1 MSTVKSI
8 SERLNSS
15 IKRSGTASLVLSGGS
30 SPIKIFEELSSID
43 LPWSKVQVTLVDD
56 RLVEA
61 DNKDSNQNLIL
72 NYFLKSKAK
81 AAQFFPLTEDLITK
95 SNFFKTPF
103 DVVLLGMGEDGHFAS
118 LFPDM
123 IDDFD
128 AFNSDAKF
136 KIFKTESQG
145 NPFLPRITMNLSLIL
160 NSEMI
165 VLLVKG
171 KSKLKVLDEAINN
184 NKLPI
189 HYLLKNRKENFLI
202 EKIIQRR
209 HQKIIEVTKRIAK
222 RSLSSRQKY
231 LNNITSMEQN
241 NDTDR
246 NFVSCSNMAHAAAA
260 APSDEKNSILMN
272 TKPNIGI
279 VSSYNDMLSAHKPLE
294 HFPKVIKA
302 AATQFGATA
311 QMAGMVPAM
320 CDGVTQG
327 RPGME
332 LSLMSRDVI
341 AMSTAVSLSHGV
353 YDAALCLGVCDKIVP
368 GLLIGTLSFGYLP
381 VIFVPAGPMSTG
393 ITNEEKNLVRKAFA
407 KGDATREELLKA
419 EISAY
424 HGEGT
429 CTFFG
434 TANSNQMLMEIMG
447 LHIPGSAFV
456 HPHSDLRN
464 AYNIV
469 ATEQAIS
476 ISRKGADIRPIG
488 KIIDERSFVNA
499 IVGLHAT
506 GGSTNHTLHL
516 PAMAAAAGIKLLW
529 EDFSDLSEV
538 TPLLARVYP
547 NGNADV
553 NQFHAAG
560 GMSFVIGELL
570 DAGLLD
576 GTARTVWGD
585 NLFDYISEPTLKN
598 SKLVWNK
605 SKSKSFDSNILKSTK
620 DPHQKNGGLKMLK
633 GNIGR
638 GVIKISAVNIDQ
650 QKIKAPAMVFDNQI
664 DVKEAYDK
672 GLLNRDVVI
681 VVRFQGPK
689 ANGMPELHA
698 LTPIL
703 SNIQD
708 LGFKVALLTDG
719 RMSGA
724 SGKVPA
730 AIHITPEAMDNG
742 VIGKIK
748 DGDEIEI
755 DAISG
760 HISLNENYKDR
771 ALNFPNDRND
781 QSSFGRNLFS
791 LLRQNATNAENGAGL
806 NLIDTH

>member
-1 MSTVKSI
+1 M
-8 SERLNSS
+8 
-15 IKRSGTASLVLSGGS
+15 
-30 SPIKIFEELSSID
+30 
-43 LPWSKVQVTLVDD
+43 
-56 RLVEA
+56 
-61 DNKDSNQNLIL
+61 
-72 NYFLKSKAK
+72 
-81 AAQFFPLTEDLITK
+81 
-95 SNFFKTPF
+95 
-103 DVVLLGMGEDGHFAS
+103 
-118 LFPDM
+118 
-123 IDDFD
+123 
-128 AFNSDAKF
+128 
-136 KIFKTESQG
+136 
-145 NPFLPRITMNLSLIL
+145 
-160 NSEMI
+160 
-165 VLLVKG
+165 
-171 KSKLKVLDEAINN
+171 SKL
-184 NKLPI
+184 
-189 HYLLKNRKENFLI
+189 
-202 EKIIQRR
+202 

-311 QMAGMVPAM
+311 QLAGMVPAM

-570 DAGLLD
+570 DSGLLD

-681 VVRFQGPK
+681 IVRFQGPK

-760 HISLNENYKDR
+760 HINLNENYVDR
-771 ALNFPNDRND
+771 ALKFPNDRND

>member
-1 MSTVKSI
+1 M
-8 SERLNSS
+8 
-15 IKRSGTASLVLSGGS
+15 
-30 SPIKIFEELSSID
+30 
-43 LPWSKVQVTLVDD
+43 
-56 RLVEA
+56 
-61 DNKDSNQNLIL
+61 
-72 NYFLKSKAK
+72 
-81 AAQFFPLTEDLITK
+81 
-95 SNFFKTPF
+95 
-103 DVVLLGMGEDGHFAS
+103 
-118 LFPDM
+118 
-123 IDDFD
+123 
-128 AFNSDAKF
+128 
-136 KIFKTESQG
+136 
-145 NPFLPRITMNLSLIL
+145 
-160 NSEMI
+160 
-165 VLLVKG
+165 
-171 KSKLKVLDEAINN
+171 SKL
-184 NKLPI
+184 
-189 HYLLKNRKENFLI
+189 
-202 EKIIQRR
+202 

-368 GLLIGTLSFGYLP
+368 GLLIGALSFGHLP

-664 DVKEAYDK
+664 DVKEAYDR

-755 DAISG
+755 DAVSG
-760 HISLNENYKDR
+760 HINLNENYAER
-771 ALNFPNDRND
+771 ALKFPNDRND

>member
-1 MSTVKSI
+1 M
-8 SERLNSS
+8 
-15 IKRSGTASLVLSGGS
+15 
-30 SPIKIFEELSSID
+30 
-43 LPWSKVQVTLVDD
+43 
-56 RLVEA
+56 
-61 DNKDSNQNLIL
+61 
-72 NYFLKSKAK
+72 
-81 AAQFFPLTEDLITK
+81 
-95 SNFFKTPF
+95 
-103 DVVLLGMGEDGHFAS
+103 
-118 LFPDM
+118 
-123 IDDFD
+123 
-128 AFNSDAKF
+128 
-136 KIFKTESQG
+136 
-145 NPFLPRITMNLSLIL
+145 
-160 NSEMI
+160 
-165 VLLVKG
+165 
-171 KSKLKVLDEAINN
+171 SKL
-184 NKLPI
+184 
-189 HYLLKNRKENFLI
+189 
-202 EKIIQRR
+202 

-311 QMAGMVPAM
+311 QIAGMVPAM

-570 DAGLLD
+570 EAGLLD

-598 SKLVWNK
+598 SKLIWNK

-760 HISLNENYKDR
+760 HINLNENYAER
-771 ALNFPNDRND
+771 ALKFPNDRND

>member
-1 MSTVKSI
+1 MS
-8 SERLNSS
+8 
-15 IKRSGTASLVLSGGS
+15 
-30 SPIKIFEELSSID
+30 
-43 LPWSKVQVTLVDD
+43 
-56 RLVEA
+56 
-61 DNKDSNQNLIL
+61 NLHL
-72 NYFLKSKAK
+72 
-81 AAQFFPLTEDLITK
+81 
-95 SNFFKTPF
+95 
-103 DVVLLGMGEDGHFAS
+103 
-118 LFPDM
+118 
-123 IDDFD
+123 
-128 AFNSDAKF
+128 
-136 KIFKTESQG
+136 
-145 NPFLPRITMNLSLIL
+145 
-160 NSEMI
+160 
-165 VLLVKG
+165 
-171 KSKLKVLDEAINN
+171 
-184 NKLPI
+184 
-189 HYLLKNRKENFLI
+189 
-202 EKIIQRR
+202 
-209 HQKIIEVTKRIAK
+209 KIIEVTKRIAK

-231 LNNITSMEQN
+231 LNNITSMEHD

-279 VSSYNDMLSAHKPLE
+279 VSSYNDMLSAHKPFE

-311 QMAGMVPAM
+311 QIAGMVPAM

-368 GLLIGTLSFGYLP
+368 GLLIGALSFGHLP

-464 AYNIV
+464 AYNVV

-476 ISRKGADIRPIG
+476 ISRKGKDIRPIG

-529 EDFSDLSEV
+529 EDFSDLSEI

-638 GVIKISAVNIDQ
+638 GVIKISAVNMDQ

-755 DAISG
+755 DAVSG
-760 HISLNENYKDR
+760 HINLNENYEDR
-771 ALNFPNDRND
+771 ASKFPNDRND
-781 QSSFGRNLFS
+781 QRSFGRNLFS

>member
-1 MSTVKSI
+1 M
-8 SERLNSS
+8 
-15 IKRSGTASLVLSGGS
+15 
-30 SPIKIFEELSSID
+30 
-43 LPWSKVQVTLVDD
+43 
-56 RLVEA
+56 
-61 DNKDSNQNLIL
+61 
-72 NYFLKSKAK
+72 
-81 AAQFFPLTEDLITK
+81 
-95 SNFFKTPF
+95 
-103 DVVLLGMGEDGHFAS
+103 
-118 LFPDM
+118 
-123 IDDFD
+123 
-128 AFNSDAKF
+128 
-136 KIFKTESQG
+136 
-145 NPFLPRITMNLSLIL
+145 
-160 NSEMI
+160 
-165 VLLVKG
+165 
-171 KSKLKVLDEAINN
+171 SKL
-184 NKLPI
+184 
-189 HYLLKNRKENFLI
+189 
-202 EKIIQRR
+202 

-368 GLLIGTLSFGYLP
+368 GLLMGALSFGHLP

-605 SKSKSFDSNILKSTK
+605 SKSESFDSNILKSTK

-664 DVKEAYDK
+664 DVKEAYDR

-760 HISLNENYKDR
+760 HINLNENYADR
-771 ALNFPNDRND
+771 ALKFPNDRND

>member
-1 MSTVKSI
+1 M
-8 SERLNSS
+8 
-15 IKRSGTASLVLSGGS
+15 
-30 SPIKIFEELSSID
+30 
-43 LPWSKVQVTLVDD
+43 
-56 RLVEA
+56 
-61 DNKDSNQNLIL
+61 
-72 NYFLKSKAK
+72 
-81 AAQFFPLTEDLITK
+81 
-95 SNFFKTPF
+95 
-103 DVVLLGMGEDGHFAS
+103 
-118 LFPDM
+118 
-123 IDDFD
+123 
-128 AFNSDAKF
+128 
-136 KIFKTESQG
+136 
-145 NPFLPRITMNLSLIL
+145 
-160 NSEMI
+160 
-165 VLLVKG
+165 
-171 KSKLKVLDEAINN
+171 SKL
-184 NKLPI
+184 
-189 HYLLKNRKENFLI
+189 
-202 EKIIQRR
+202 

-231 LNNITSMEQN
+231 LNNITSMEQD

-246 NFVSCSNMAHAAAA
+246 NSVSCSNMAHAAAA

-368 GLLIGTLSFGYLP
+368 GLLIGALSFGHLP

-407 KGDATREELLKA
+407 KGEATREELLKA

-476 ISRKGADIRPIG
+476 ISRKGTDIRPIG

-664 DVKEAYDK
+664 DVKEAYDR

-755 DAISG
+755 DAVSG
-760 HISLNENYKDR
+760 HINLNENYAER
-771 ALNFPNDRND
+771 ALKFPNDRND

>member
-1 MSTVKSI
+1 MSKLHGRIIEITKRI
-8 SERLNSS
+8 SERSINS
-15 IKRSGTASLVLSGGS
+15 R
-30 SPIKIFEELSSID
+30 
-43 LPWSKVQVTLVDD
+43 
-56 RLVEA
+56 
-61 DNKDSNQNLIL
+61 N
-72 NYFLKSKAK
+72 
-81 AAQFFPLTEDLITK
+81 
-95 SNFFKTPF
+95 
-103 DVVLLGMGEDGHFAS
+103 
-118 LFPDM
+118 
-123 IDDFD
+123 
-128 AFNSDAKF
+128 
-136 KIFKTESQG
+136 
-145 NPFLPRITMNLSLIL
+145 
-160 NSEMI
+160 
-165 VLLVKG
+165 
-171 KSKLKVLDEAINN
+171 
-184 NKLPI
+184 
-189 HYLLKNRKENFLI
+189 
-202 EKIIQRR
+202 
-209 HQKIIEVTKRIAK
+209 
-222 RSLSSRQKY
+222 KY
-231 LNNITSMEQN
+231 LRNIISMEEN
-241 NDTDR
+241 IDTNR
-246 NFVSCSNMAHAAAA
+246 NAISCSNMAHAVAA
-260 APSDEKNSILMN
+260 APSSDKASILMN
-272 TKPNIGI
+272 SKPNIGI

-302 AATQFGATA
+302 AATHFGATA
-311 QMAGMVPAM
+311 QVAGIVPAM

-368 GLLIGTLSFGYLP
+368 GLLIGSLSFGHLP

-393 ITNEEKNLVRKAFA
+393 ITNEKKNLVRKAFA

-419 EISAY
+419 ETSAY

-469 ATEQAIS
+469 ATEQAIL
-476 ISRKGADIRPIG
+476 ISRKGNDIRPIG

-529 EDFSDLSEV
+529 EDFSDLSEI

-547 NGNADV
+547 NGKADV

-560 GMSFVIGELL
+560 GMSFIIGELL

-576 GTARTVWGD
+576 GTAKTVWGE
-585 NLFDYISEPTLKN
+585 NLFDYVSEATLKN
-598 SKLVWNK
+598 SQLIWTK
-605 SKSKSFDSNILKSTK
+605 SKPKSFDSSILKTVA

-633 GNIGR
+633 GNIGK
-638 GVIKISAVNIDQ
+638 GVIKISAVSIDQ
-650 QKIKAPAMVFDNQI
+650 QKIKAPAMVFDNQNE
-664 DVKEAYDK
+664 VKEAYDK
-672 GLLNRDVVI
+672 GLLNRDVII

-708 LGFKVALLTDG
+708 LGFKVGLLTDG

-730 AIHITPEAMDNG
+730 AIHITPEAMDKG
-742 VIGKIK
+742 VIGQIEN
-748 DGDEIEI
+748 GDEIEI

-760 HISLNENYKDR
+760 SINLNENFSNRKL
-771 ALNFPNDRND
+771 ALPNDQND
-781 QSSFGRNLFS
+781 QKNFGRNLFS
-791 LLRQNATNAENGAGL
+791 LLRQNASDAENGAGL
-806 NLIDTH
+806 DLINTH

>member
-1 MSTVKSI
+1 MSKLHSRIIEITKRI
-8 SERLNSS
+8 SERSINS
-15 IKRSGTASLVLSGGS
+15 R
-30 SPIKIFEELSSID
+30 
-43 LPWSKVQVTLVDD
+43 
-56 RLVEA
+56 
-61 DNKDSNQNLIL
+61 N
-72 NYFLKSKAK
+72 
-81 AAQFFPLTEDLITK
+81 
-95 SNFFKTPF
+95 
-103 DVVLLGMGEDGHFAS
+103 
-118 LFPDM
+118 
-123 IDDFD
+123 
-128 AFNSDAKF
+128 
-136 KIFKTESQG
+136 
-145 NPFLPRITMNLSLIL
+145 
-160 NSEMI
+160 
-165 VLLVKG
+165 
-171 KSKLKVLDEAINN
+171 
-184 NKLPI
+184 
-189 HYLLKNRKENFLI
+189 
-202 EKIIQRR
+202 
-209 HQKIIEVTKRIAK
+209 
-222 RSLSSRQKY
+222 KY
-231 LNNITSMEQN
+231 LRNIISMEEN
-241 NDTDR
+241 IDTNR
-246 NFVSCSNMAHAAAA
+246 NAISCSNMAHAVAA
-260 APSDEKNSILMN
+260 APSSDKASILMN
-272 TKPNIGI
+272 SKPNIGI

-311 QMAGMVPAM
+311 QVAGIVPAM

-368 GLLIGTLSFGYLP
+368 GLLIGSLSFGHLP

-469 ATEQAIS
+469 ATEQAIL
-476 ISRKGADIRPIG
+476 ISRKGNDIRPIG

-529 EDFSDLSEV
+529 EDFSDLSEI

-547 NGNADV
+547 NGKADV

-560 GMSFVIGELL
+560 GMSFIIGELL

-576 GTARTVWGD
+576 GTAKTVWGE
-585 NLFDYISEPTLKN
+585 NLFDYVSEATLKN
-598 SKLVWNK
+598 SQLIWTK
-605 SKSKSFDSNILKSTK
+605 SKPKSFDSSILKTVE

-633 GNIGR
+633 GNIGK
-638 GVIKISAVNIDQ
+638 GVIKISAVSIDQ
-650 QKIKAPAMVFDNQI
+650 QKIKAPAMVFDNQNE
-664 DVKEAYDK
+664 VKEAYDK
-672 GLLNRDVVI
+672 GLLSRDVII

-708 LGFKVALLTDG
+708 LGYKVGLLTDG

-730 AIHITPEAMDNG
+730 AIHITPEAIDKG

-748 DGDEIEI
+748 NGDEIEI

-760 HISLNENYKDR
+760 SINLNENFSNRK
-771 ALNFPNDRND
+771 LVLPNDKNY
-781 QSSFGRNLFS
+781 QKNFGRNLFS
-791 LLRQNATNAENGAGL
+791 LLRQNASDAENGAGL
-806 NLIDTH
+806 DLINTH

>member
-1 MSTVKSI
+1 MS
-8 SERLNSS
+8 
-15 IKRSGTASLVLSGGS
+15 
-30 SPIKIFEELSSID
+30 
-43 LPWSKVQVTLVDD
+43 
-56 RLVEA
+56 
-61 DNKDSNQNLIL
+61 NLH
-72 NYFLKSKAK
+72 
-81 AAQFFPLTEDLITK
+81 P
-95 SNFFKTPF
+95 
-103 DVVLLGMGEDGHFAS
+103 
-118 LFPDM
+118 
-123 IDDFD
+123 
-128 AFNSDAKF
+128 
-136 KIFKTESQG
+136 
-145 NPFLPRITMNLSLIL
+145 
-160 NSEMI
+160 
-165 VLLVKG
+165 
-171 KSKLKVLDEAINN
+171 
-184 NKLPI
+184 
-189 HYLLKNRKENFLI
+189 
-202 EKIIQRR
+202 
-209 HQKIIEVTKRIAK
+209 KIIEVTKRIAK

-231 LNNITSMEQN
+231 LNNITSMEHD

-279 VSSYNDMLSAHKPLE
+279 VSSYNDMLSAHKPFE

-311 QMAGMVPAM
+311 QIAGMVPAM

-368 GLLIGTLSFGYLP
+368 GLLIGALSFGHLP

-464 AYNIV
+464 AYNVV

-476 ISRKGADIRPIG
+476 ISRKGKDIRPIG

-529 EDFSDLSEV
+529 EDFSDLSEI

-638 GVIKISAVNIDQ
+638 GVIKISAVNMDQ

-755 DAISG
+755 DAVSG
-760 HISLNENYKDR
+760 HINLNENYEDR
-771 ALNFPNDRND
+771 ASKFPNDRND
-781 QSSFGRNLFS
+781 QRSFGRNLFS

>member
-1 MSTVKSI
+1 MS
-8 SERLNSS
+8 
-15 IKRSGTASLVLSGGS
+15 
-30 SPIKIFEELSSID
+30 
-43 LPWSKVQVTLVDD
+43 
-56 RLVEA
+56 
-61 DNKDSNQNLIL
+61 NLH
-72 NYFLKSKAK
+72 
-81 AAQFFPLTEDLITK
+81 P
-95 SNFFKTPF
+95 
-103 DVVLLGMGEDGHFAS
+103 
-118 LFPDM
+118 
-123 IDDFD
+123 
-128 AFNSDAKF
+128 
-136 KIFKTESQG
+136 
-145 NPFLPRITMNLSLIL
+145 
-160 NSEMI
+160 
-165 VLLVKG
+165 
-171 KSKLKVLDEAINN
+171 
-184 NKLPI
+184 
-189 HYLLKNRKENFLI
+189 
-202 EKIIQRR
+202 
-209 HQKIIEVTKRIAK
+209 KIIEVTKRIAK

-231 LNNITSMEQN
+231 LNNITSMEHD

-311 QMAGMVPAM
+311 QIAGMVPAM

-368 GLLIGTLSFGYLP
+368 GLLIGALSFGHLP

-464 AYNIV
+464 AYNVV
-469 ATEQAIS
+469 ATKQALS
-476 ISRKGADIRPIG
+476 ISRKGKDIRPIG

-529 EDFSDLSEV
+529 EDFSDLSEI

-638 GVIKISAVNIDQ
+638 GVIKISAVNMDQ

-755 DAISG
+755 DAVSG
-760 HISLNENYKDR
+760 HINLNENYEDR
-771 ALNFPNDRND
+771 ASKFPNDRND
-781 QSSFGRNLFS
+781 QRSFGRNLFS

>member
-1 MSTVKSI
+1 M
-8 SERLNSS
+8 R
-15 IKRSGTASLVLSGGS
+15 
-30 SPIKIFEELSSID
+30 
-43 LPWSKVQVTLVDD
+43 
-56 RLVEA
+56 
-61 DNKDSNQNLIL
+61 
-72 NYFLKSKAK
+72 
-81 AAQFFPLTEDLITK
+81 
-95 SNFFKTPF
+95 
-103 DVVLLGMGEDGHFAS
+103 
-118 LFPDM
+118 
-123 IDDFD
+123 
-128 AFNSDAKF
+128 
-136 KIFKTESQG
+136 
-145 NPFLPRITMNLSLIL
+145 
-160 NSEMI
+160 
-165 VLLVKG
+165 
-171 KSKLKVLDEAINN
+171 KL
-184 NKLPI
+184 
-189 HYLLKNRKENFLI
+189 
-202 EKIIQRR
+202 

-368 GLLIGTLSFGYLP
+368 GLLIGALSFGHLP

-476 ISRKGADIRPIG
+476 ISRKGTDIRPIG

-760 HISLNENYKDR
+760 HINLNENYAER
-771 ALNFPNDRND
+771 ALKFPNDRND

>member
-1 MSTVKSI
+1 MS
-8 SERLNSS
+8 
-15 IKRSGTASLVLSGGS
+15 
-30 SPIKIFEELSSID
+30 
-43 LPWSKVQVTLVDD
+43 
-56 RLVEA
+56 
-61 DNKDSNQNLIL
+61 NLHL
-72 NYFLKSKAK
+72 
-81 AAQFFPLTEDLITK
+81 
-95 SNFFKTPF
+95 
-103 DVVLLGMGEDGHFAS
+103 
-118 LFPDM
+118 
-123 IDDFD
+123 
-128 AFNSDAKF
+128 
-136 KIFKTESQG
+136 
-145 NPFLPRITMNLSLIL
+145 
-160 NSEMI
+160 
-165 VLLVKG
+165 
-171 KSKLKVLDEAINN
+171 
-184 NKLPI
+184 
-189 HYLLKNRKENFLI
+189 
-202 EKIIQRR
+202 
-209 HQKIIEVTKRIAK
+209 KIIEVTKRIAK

-231 LNNITSMEQN
+231 LNNITSMEQD

-311 QMAGMVPAM
+311 QIAGMVPAM

-368 GLLIGTLSFGYLP
+368 GLLIGALSFGHLP

-464 AYNIV
+464 AYNVV

-476 ISRKGADIRPIG
+476 ISRKGKDIRPIG

-529 EDFSDLSEV
+529 EDFSDLSEI

-638 GVIKISAVNIDQ
+638 GVIKISAVNMDQ

-755 DAISG
+755 DAVSG
-760 HISLNENYKDR
+760 HINLNENYEDR
-771 ALNFPNDRND
+771 ASKFPNDRND
-781 QSSFGRNLFS
+781 QRSFGRNLFS

>member
-1 MSTVKSI
+1 MS
-8 SERLNSS
+8 
-15 IKRSGTASLVLSGGS
+15 
-30 SPIKIFEELSSID
+30 
-43 LPWSKVQVTLVDD
+43 
-56 RLVEA
+56 
-61 DNKDSNQNLIL
+61 NLHL
-72 NYFLKSKAK
+72 
-81 AAQFFPLTEDLITK
+81 
-95 SNFFKTPF
+95 
-103 DVVLLGMGEDGHFAS
+103 
-118 LFPDM
+118 
-123 IDDFD
+123 
-128 AFNSDAKF
+128 
-136 KIFKTESQG
+136 
-145 NPFLPRITMNLSLIL
+145 
-160 NSEMI
+160 
-165 VLLVKG
+165 
-171 KSKLKVLDEAINN
+171 
-184 NKLPI
+184 
-189 HYLLKNRKENFLI
+189 
-202 EKIIQRR
+202 
-209 HQKIIEVTKRIAK
+209 KIIEVTKRIAK

-231 LNNITSMEQN
+231 LNNITSMEHD

-311 QMAGMVPAM
+311 QIAGMVPAM

-368 GLLIGTLSFGYLP
+368 GLLIGALSFGHLP

-464 AYNIV
+464 AYNVV

-476 ISRKGADIRPIG
+476 ISRKGKDIRPIG

-529 EDFSDLSEV
+529 EDFSDLSEI

-638 GVIKISAVNIDQ
+638 GVIKISAVNMDQ

-755 DAISG
+755 DAVSG
-760 HISLNENYKDR
+760 YINLNENYEDR
-771 ALNFPNDRND
+771 ASKFPNDRND
-781 QSSFGRNLFS
+781 QRSFGRNLFS

>member
-1 MSTVKSI
+1 MSKLNNRIIEITKRI
-8 SERLNSS
+8 SERS
-15 IKRSGTASLVLSGGS
+15 
-30 SPIKIFEELSSID
+30 
-43 LPWSKVQVTLVDD
+43 
-56 RLVEA
+56 
-61 DNKDSNQNLIL
+61 
-72 NYFLKSKAK
+72 
-81 AAQFFPLTEDLITK
+81 
-95 SNFFKTPF
+95 
-103 DVVLLGMGEDGHFAS
+103 
-118 LFPDM
+118 
-123 IDDFD
+123 
-128 AFNSDAKF
+128 FNSR
-136 KIFKTESQG
+136 
-145 NPFLPRITMNLSLIL
+145 N
-160 NSEMI
+160 
-165 VLLVKG
+165 
-171 KSKLKVLDEAINN
+171 
-184 NKLPI
+184 
-189 HYLLKNRKENFLI
+189 
-202 EKIIQRR
+202 
-209 HQKIIEVTKRIAK
+209 
-222 RSLSSRQKY
+222 KY
-231 LNNITSMEQN
+231 LRNIISMEEN
-241 NDTDR
+241 IDTNR
-246 NFVSCSNMAHAAAA
+246 NAISCSNMAHAAAA
-260 APSDEKNSILMN
+260 APSSDKASILMN
-272 TKPNIGI
+272 SKPNIGI

-302 AATQFGATA
+302 AANQFGATA
-311 QMAGMVPAM
+311 QVAGIVPAM

-368 GLLIGTLSFGYLP
+368 GLLIGSLSFGHLP

-393 ITNEEKNLVRKAFA
+393 ISNEKKNLVRKAFA
-407 KGDATREELLKA
+407 KGEATREELLKA
-419 EISAY
+419 ETLAY

-434 TANSNQMLMEIMG
+434 TANSNQMLMEVLG

-469 ATEQAIS
+469 ATEQAIL
-476 ISRKGADIRPIG
+476 ISRKGNDIRPIG

-529 EDFSDLSEV
+529 EDFSDLSEI

-547 NGNADV
+547 NGKADV

-560 GMSFVIGELL
+560 GMSFIIGELL

-576 GTARTVWGD
+576 GTAKTVWGE
-585 NLFDYISEPTLKN
+585 NLFDYVSEANLKN
-598 SKLVWNK
+598 SQLTWSK
-605 SKSKSFDSNILKSTK
+605 SKPKSFDSSILKSVE

-633 GNIGR
+633 GNIGK
-638 GVIKISAVNIDQ
+638 GVIKISAVSIDQ
-650 QKIKAPAMVFDNQI
+650 QKIKAPAMVFDNQNN
-664 DVKEAYDK
+664 VKEAYDK
-672 GLLNRDVVI
+672 GLLNKDVII

-708 LGFKVALLTDG
+708 LGFKVGLLTDG

-730 AIHITPEAMDNG
+730 AIHITPEAMDKG
-742 VIGKIK
+742 VIGLIEN
-748 DGDEIEI
+748 GDEIEI

-760 HISLNENYKDR
+760 SININENFSNRK
-771 ALNFPNDRND
+771 LVLPNDQND
-781 QSSFGRNLFS
+781 QKNFGRNLFS
-791 LLRQNATNAENGAGL
+791 LLRQNATDAENGAGL
-806 NLIDTH
+806 DLINTH

>member
-1 MSTVKSI
+1 MSKLHNKIIEITKRI
-8 SERLNSS
+8 SERS
-15 IKRSGTASLVLSGGS
+15 
-30 SPIKIFEELSSID
+30 
-43 LPWSKVQVTLVDD
+43 
-56 RLVEA
+56 
-61 DNKDSNQNLIL
+61 
-72 NYFLKSKAK
+72 
-81 AAQFFPLTEDLITK
+81 
-95 SNFFKTPF
+95 
-103 DVVLLGMGEDGHFAS
+103 
-118 LFPDM
+118 
-123 IDDFD
+123 
-128 AFNSDAKF
+128 FNSRK
-136 KIFKTESQG
+136 
-145 NPFLPRITMNLSLIL
+145 N
-160 NSEMI
+160 
-165 VLLVKG
+165 
-171 KSKLKVLDEAINN
+171 
-184 NKLPI
+184 
-189 HYLLKNRKENFLI
+189 YLRN
-202 EKIIQRR
+202 II
-209 HQKIIEVTKRIAK
+209 
-222 RSLSSRQKY
+222 
-231 LNNITSMEQN
+231 SMEEN
-241 NDTDR
+241 IDTNR
-246 NFVSCSNMAHAAAA
+246 NAISCSNMAHAAAA
-260 APSDEKNSILMN
+260 APSSDKASILMN
-272 TKPNIGI
+272 SKPNIGI

-302 AATQFGATA
+302 AANQFGATA
-311 QMAGMVPAM
+311 QVAGIVPAM

-368 GLLIGTLSFGYLP
+368 GLLIGSLSFGHLP

-393 ITNEEKNLVRKAFA
+393 ISNEKKNLVRKAFA
-407 KGDATREELLKA
+407 KGEATREELLKA
-419 EISAY
+419 ETLAY

-434 TANSNQMLMEIMG
+434 TANSNQMLMEVLG

-469 ATEQAIS
+469 ATEQAIL
-476 ISRKGADIRPIG
+476 ISRKGNDIRPIG

-529 EDFSDLSEV
+529 EDFSDLSEI

-547 NGNADV
+547 NGKADV

-560 GMSFVIGELL
+560 GMSFIIGELL

-576 GTARTVWGD
+576 GTAKTVWGK
-585 NLFDYISEPTLKN
+585 NLFDYVSEANLKN
-598 SKLVWNK
+598 SELTWSK
-605 SKSKSFDSNILKSTK
+605 SKPKSFDSSILKSVE

-633 GNIGR
+633 GNIGK
-638 GVIKISAVNIDQ
+638 GVIKISAVSIDQ
-650 QKIKAPAMVFDNQI
+650 QKIKAPAMVFDNQNN
-664 DVKEAYDK
+664 VKEAYDK
-672 GLLNRDVVI
+672 GLLNKDVII

-708 LGFKVALLTDG
+708 LGFKVGLLTDG

-730 AIHITPEAMDNG
+730 AIHITPEAMDKG
-742 VIGKIK
+742 VIGLIEN
-748 DGDEIEI
+748 GDEIEI

-760 HISLNENYKDR
+760 SININENFSNRK
-771 ALNFPNDRND
+771 LVLPNDQND
-781 QSSFGRNLFS
+781 QKNFGRNLFS
-791 LLRQNATNAENGAGL
+791 LLRQNATDAENGAGL
-806 NLIDTH
+806 DLINTH

>member
-1 MSTVKSI
+1 M
-8 SERLNSS
+8 R
-15 IKRSGTASLVLSGGS
+15 
-30 SPIKIFEELSSID
+30 
-43 LPWSKVQVTLVDD
+43 
-56 RLVEA
+56 
-61 DNKDSNQNLIL
+61 
-72 NYFLKSKAK
+72 
-81 AAQFFPLTEDLITK
+81 
-95 SNFFKTPF
+95 
-103 DVVLLGMGEDGHFAS
+103 
-118 LFPDM
+118 
-123 IDDFD
+123 
-128 AFNSDAKF
+128 
-136 KIFKTESQG
+136 
-145 NPFLPRITMNLSLIL
+145 
-160 NSEMI
+160 
-165 VLLVKG
+165 
-171 KSKLKVLDEAINN
+171 KL
-184 NKLPI
+184 
-189 HYLLKNRKENFLI
+189 
-202 EKIIQRR
+202 

-476 ISRKGADIRPIG
+476 ISRKGVDIRPIG

-570 DAGLLD
+570 EAGLLD

-598 SKLVWNK
+598 SKLIWNK

-760 HISLNENYKDR
+760 HINLNENYAER
-771 ALNFPNDRND
+771 ALKFPNDRND